1 MFTQF
6 IQNAKALFDEL
17 AAASWSVSLEDFN
30 LYVFHGLQVEFK
42 DLVTSLITKAE
53 PFSYTDLHSHLP
65 TFEFIHKTSLQSME
79 FATISAPLLPTT
91 PSALVAQRQPSG
103 TFSRNRVD
111 FMEGGIPIMAAI
123 EGTSLLVPGLIF
135 T

>member
-1 MFTQF
+1 
-6 IQNAKALFDEL
+6 
-17 AAASWSVSLEDFN
+17 
-30 LYVFHGLQVEFK
+30 
-42 DLVTSLITKAE
+42 
-53 PFSYTDLHSHLP
+53 
-65 TFEFIHKTSLQSME
+65 ME

-91 PSALVAQRQPSG
+91 PSALVAQRKPSG

-111 FMEGGIPIMAAI
+111 FMEGGIPIMAAT